1 MVEVVAVVDVAD
13 VVSNVVIDFDDVEV
27 EDVDVDGA
35 AEVIDEDEVAG
46 FVDVVEPAD
55 DVDVVEDAEGDAE
68 VDVVPT
74 VVVACV
80 GMVEHL
86 IQ

>member
-1 MVEVVAVVDVAD
+1 MIIVVDVVIGFVEF
-13 VVSNVVIDFDDVEV
+13 VVGIVGVV
-27 EDVDVDGA
+27 G
-35 AEVIDEDEVAG
+35 G
-46 FVDVVEPAD
+46 FVDVEEVVKGGD
-55 DVDVVEDAEGDAE
+55 DVDVVEEAEVDAE
-68 VDVVPT
+68 VDAGVDVVPS

>member
-1 MVEVVAVVDVAD
+1 MVEVVVGIVDV
-13 VVSNVVIDFDDVEV
+13 V
-27 EDVDVDGA
+27 G
-35 AEVIDEDEVAG
+35 G
-46 FVDVVEPAD
+46 FVDVEEVVEGTG
-55 DVDVVEDAEGDAE
+55 DVDVVEDAE
-68 VDVVPT
+68 VDVVES

>member
-1 MVEVVAVVDVAD
+1 MIGFVEVVVGIVDV
-13 VVSNVVIDFDDVEV
+13 V
-27 EDVDVDGA
+27 G
-35 AEVIDEDEVAG
+35 G
-46 FVDVVEPAD
+46 FVDVEDVVEGTG
-55 DVDVVEDAEGDAE
+55 DVDVVEDAE
-68 VDVVPT
+68 VDVVES

>member
-1 MVEVVAVVDVAD
+1 MVVDVVIGFVEVVV
-13 VVSNVVIDFDDVEV
+13 
-27 EDVDVDGA
+27 G
-35 AEVIDEDEVAG
+35 G
-46 FVDVVEPAD
+46 FVDVEEVVEGTG
-55 DVDVVEDAEGDAE
+55 DVDVVEAAE
-68 VDVVPT
+68 VDVVES

>member
-1 MVEVVAVVDVAD
+1 MLDDEEVEIAG
-13 VVSNVVIDFDDVEV
+13 FDDVV
-27 EDVDVDGA
+27 EG
-35 AEVIDEDEVAG
+35 
-46 FVDVVEPAD
+46 AD
-55 DVDVVEDAEGDAE
+55 DVDVVEDAE
-68 VDVVPT
+68 VDVVES